1 MKIRELL
8 KLYIQDKVRPR
19 QIIEECFKKIE
30 IHKDLGAFISIDL
43 DGAIKTAEQL
53 EKSYKKD
60 LPPLFGVP
68 VAVKDLID
76 VEGLKTTAGSL
87 FFKDNVAKQDAFVIK
102 ALKNAGAII
111 MGKTNLHEI
120 ALGVTNNNPH
130 FGPCRNPH
138 DPSKISGGSSGG
150 SAVAVA
156 SGMTLVALGTD
167 TGGSIRIPAALC
179 GVVGLKPTYGR
190 VSVRGVMPLAWHLD
204 HVGPITKCVEDAWI
218 VLKIISKYDEADPFS
233 QKALLREPNFD
244 EFPKGMRVLKVAG
257 EFISKADERI
267 LKIVDEAC
275 HVLEK
280 LGAIVKEE
288 SLNWL
293 KDAAA
298 ANGLI
303 TQTEAAAF
311 HKERLREHPE
321 LFGDDVKQRLM
332 EGASTSGCDYA
343 QARRTQTI
351 VKYMFKD
358 LFKHF
363 DLLVLPTV
371 PIVAPPIEGEGAVEL
386 ARRLTRFTA
395 EFNIS
400 GLPAISVPFGRVE
413 NLPVGVQFVTK
424 WWREDLLVQVAHAF
438 ERTIGS

>member
-1 MKIRELL
+1 
-8 KLYIQDKVRPR
+8 
-19 QIIEECFKKIE
+19 
-30 IHKDLGAFISIDL
+30 
-43 DGAIKTAEQL
+43 
-53 EKSYKKD
+53 
-60 LPPLFGVP
+60 
-68 VAVKDLID
+68 
-76 VEGLKTTAGSL
+76 
-87 FFKDNVAKQDAFVIK
+87 
-102 ALKNAGAII
+102 
-111 MGKTNLHEI
+111 
-120 ALGVTNNNPH
+120 
-130 FGPCRNPH
+130 
-138 DPSKISGGSSGG
+138 
-150 SAVAVA
+150 
-156 SGMTLVALGTD
+156 
-167 TGGSIRIPAALC
+167 
-179 GVVGLKPTYGR
+179 
-190 VSVRGVMPLAWHLD
+190 
-204 HVGPITKCVEDAWI
+204 
-218 VLKIISKYDEADPFS
+218 
-233 QKALLREPNFD
+233 
-244 EFPKGMRVLKVAG
+244 
-257 EFISKADERI
+257 SKADERI

-424 WWREDLLVQVAHAF
+424 WWREDLLVQVARAF